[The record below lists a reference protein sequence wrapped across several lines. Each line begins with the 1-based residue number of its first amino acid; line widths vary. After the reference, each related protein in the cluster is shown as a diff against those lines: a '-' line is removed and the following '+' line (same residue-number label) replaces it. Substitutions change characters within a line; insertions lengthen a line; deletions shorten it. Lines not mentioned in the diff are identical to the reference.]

1 MDAELT
7 RIDSLLTTSEVEA
20 LFIRLSVEQL
30 RAEAKQAGR
39 ELSDK
44 IIVNHQAQSRIALR
58 CEILRALCSGQAYR
72 PMSLR
77 LATSPRE
84 RQFCG
89 IDGLDSV
96 RIPSKSRLQTYA
108 TWLPEEMMRKIL
120 AQLLRSASTQAGS
133 ERMGLATQI
142 ELDLILM
149 DTTCLEANIHFPV
162 DWLLL
167 RDAARTLLNAI
178 KLIRKHALCAR
189 MTAPESFLA
198 RMNKLS
204 IGMAMAGRKADS
216 KAVKKAFLRTMKTLL
231 DTIARHAT
239 RHRAELDK
247 RWAETDLTRGQ
258 AEQILRRIDHI
269 VAQIPGIKKQAHER
283 IIGGRLVDN
292 ADKILSLY
300 EADIHLIIRGKSGA
314 QIEWGNT
321 LHIAENADGLII
333 DHQLHREASPGD
345 AKILRESI
353 ARIEALNIAPIHGIG
368 TDKGFASRTNSKLL
382 EEKDIFDGASPR
394 DPAVHAAKLKE
405 DPIFAAVQQRRA
417 QTEGKIGNLKND
429 FLGGIPRI
437 KGYKNRA
444 AAVSWAVLAHNLRKL
459 ARLPQKQTDTREH
472 LDEDEQKQAA

>member
-1 MDAELT
+1 
-7 RIDSLLTTSEVEA
+7 
-20 LFIRLSVEQL
+20 
-30 RAEAKQAGR
+30 
-39 ELSDK
+39 
-44 IIVNHQAQSRIALR
+44 
-58 CEILRALCSGQAYR
+58 
-72 PMSLR
+72 
-77 LATSPRE
+77 
-84 RQFCG
+84 
-89 IDGLDSV
+89 
-96 RIPSKSRLQTYA
+96 
-108 TWLPEEMMRKIL
+108 
-120 AQLLRSASTQAGS
+120 
-133 ERMGLATQI
+133 
-142 ELDLILM
+142 
-149 DTTCLEANIHFPV
+149 
-162 DWLLL
+162 
-167 RDAARTLLNAI
+167 
-178 KLIRKHALCAR
+178 
-189 MTAPESFLA
+189 
-198 RMNKLS
+198 
-204 IGMAMAGRKADS
+204 
-216 KAVKKAFLRTMKTLL
+216 MKTLL
-231 DTIARHAT
+231 DTIVRHAT

-269 VAQIPGIKKQAHER
+269 VAQIPAIKKQAHER

-321 LHIAENADGLII
+321 LHIAENAIGLII

-368 TDKGFASRTNSKLL
+368 TDKGFASRANSKLL
-382 EEKDIFDGASPR
+382 EEKDIFDATSPR
-394 DPAVHAAKLKE
+394 DPAAHAERLKK

-459 ARLPQKQTDTREH
+459 ARQPQKQTGTREY